1 MITNFVTFSKINISP
16 KNSSSLLFSLSN
28 PSVLESSKKIKFEKR
43 KRSQTYSNLDYSLSK
58 ITYFDF
64 FSVDAF
70 QISKYAKYFAQY
82 LNLESVTPE
91 LLLFSC
97 FYCESSLSEFLE
109 GYESEELF
117 EKLFLIKNQEDDTKT
132 PFSFSNFTLF
142 LDSFKEKVLIPN
154 ENIEYSH
161 QVNQI
166 FLKAAD
172 YASSHFKNPIITS
185 EILFLTLMDEKK
197 YSSSK
202 LIKKILKNEVEWYLL
217 RYELIK
223 HLHHH
228 EANIRAEIS
237 KNRQYFGYLLK
248 TELQEF
254 NFKKLLKKE
263 KLEEGV
269 LLFRNLLILT
279 TMQVNSFNLLFAEVK
294 KSIPMTNKRIYSLE
308 SEKLKV

>member
-1 MITNFVTFSKINISP
+1 MIINFVTFSKFHTP
-16 KNSSSLLFSLSN
+16 QKSSYALFSLS
-28 PSVLESSKKIKFEKR
+28 STLTLENSKEIKFEKR
-43 KRSQTYSNLDYSLSK
+43 KRSQTYSNVDYSLSK

-70 QISKYAKYFAQY
+70 QISKHAKYFAQY
-82 LNLESVTPE
+82 LNLETVTPE
-91 LLLFSC
+91 LLLLSC
-97 FYCESSLSEFLE
+97 FYCESSLSEFLKD
-109 GYESEELF
+109 YEYEEFF
-117 EKLFLIKNQEDDTKT
+117 EKLFFLRNPEDETKIK
-132 PFSFSNFTLF
+132 FSFSNFTLY

-161 QVNQI
+161 QINQI
-166 FLKAAD
+166 FLKASD
-172 YASSHFKNPIITS
+172 YAATHFKNPIITS
-185 EILFLTLMDEKK
+185 EILFLTLMDENK

-202 LIKKILKNEVEWYLL
+202 LIKKILRNEVEWYLL

-223 HLHHH
+223 QLHHQ
-228 EANIRAEIS
+228 EANIRGEIF

-263 KLEEGV
+263 KLEEGI
-269 LLFRNLLILT
+269 LLFRNLLVLA
-279 TMQVNSFNLLFAEVK
+279 TMKVNAFNLLFKEVK
-294 KSIPMTNKRIYSLE
+294 KSIPMTSKRTYSLE

>member
-1 MITNFVTFSKINISP
+1 MITNFVTFSKIHISP
-16 KNSSSLLFSLSN
+16 KNSSFILFSLSS
-28 PSVLESSKKIKFEKR
+28 PSVLENSKEIKFEKR
-43 KRSQTYSNLDYSLSK
+43 KRSQTYSNVDYSLSK

-97 FYCESSLSEFLE
+97 FYCESSLSGFLE
-109 GYESEELF
+109 RYESEELF
-117 EKLFLIKNQEDDTKT
+117 EKLFFSKNKKEDTKILS
-132 PFSFSNFTLF
+132 SFSNFTLF
-142 LDSFKEKVLIPN
+142 LDSFKEKVFIPN

-172 YASSHFKNPIITS
+172 YASTHFKNPIITS
-185 EILFLTLMDEKK
+185 EILFLTLMDENKF
-197 YSSSK
+197 SSSK
-202 LIKKILKNEVEWYLL
+202 LIKKILRNEVEWYLV

-223 HLHHH
+223 HLHYQ

-279 TMQVNSFNLLFAEVK
+279 TMQVNAFHLLFKEVK
-294 KSIPMTNKRIYSLE
+294 KSITITNKRIYSLE

>member
-1 MITNFVTFSKINISP
+1 MIINFVTFSKFHTPQKSYYALSSFSSTLTLE
-16 KNSSSLLFSLSN
+16 NSK
-28 PSVLESSKKIKFEKR
+28 EIKFEKR
-43 KRSQTYSNLDYSLSK
+43 KRSQTYSNVDYSLSK

-70 QISKYAKYFAQY
+70 QISKHAKYFAQY
-82 LNLESVTPE
+82 LNLETVTPE
-91 LLLFSC
+91 LLLLSC
-97 FYCESSLSEFLE
+97 FYCESSLSGFLKDYEYEEF
-109 GYESEELF
+109 F
-117 EKLFLIKNQEDDTKT
+117 EKFFFLRNPEDETKIK
-132 PFSFSNFTLF
+132 FSFSKFTLY

-161 QVNQI
+161 QINQI

-172 YASSHFKNPIITS
+172 YAATHFKNPIITS
-185 EILFLTLMDEKK
+185 EILFLTLMDENK

-202 LIKKILKNEVEWYLL
+202 LIKKILRNEVEWYLL

-223 HLHHH
+223 QLHHQ
-228 EANIRAEIS
+228 EANIRGEIF

-248 TELQEF
+248 SELQEF
-254 NFKKLLKKE
+254 NFEKLLKKQ

-269 LLFRNLLILT
+269 LLFRNLLVLA
-279 TMQVNSFNLLFAEVK
+279 TMKVNAFNLLFKEVK
-294 KSIPMTNKRIYSLE
+294 KSIPMTSKRTYSLE